1 MAKKTEHEFI
11 IRTLNLSKKFN
22 RFWAVRNMDLRVEP
36 GQIFG
41 FLGPNGAGKSTTI
54 RMLLSL
60 ISVSKGSIEL
70 FGMNP
75 YYRSSAIYSKVGA
88 LVEESNFYQYLSG
101 YKNLRILGDLSGH
114 VSKNRIEEVLEL
126 VSMTDKQHEKV
137 KKYSHGMKQR
147 LGIAQAI
154 LHRPQLVILD
164 EPTANL
170 SPEGIKDIREMIHF
184 YKEEYGTTFFISSH
198 RLHEIQQICTH
209 MAVVDEGQIIVQ
221 GSVEDILQ
229 NTEYYITEIE
239 TNNLEK
245 SKRILDDTELAEEIV
260 ISHQKLKIHTTP
272 ENRPDIVKL
281 LVKNNIEVSTVVP
294 RTNLEDYYL
303 SIIKEKH
310 KN

>member
-1 MAKKTEHEFI
+1 MEHEYI
-11 IRTLNLSKKFN
+11 IKTTNLCKNFN
-22 RFWAVRNMDLRVEP
+22 RLRAVKNLDLRVER

-60 ISVSKGSIEL
+60 IAPTKGKVEL
-70 FGMNP
+70 FGKNLGI
-75 YYRSSAIYSKVGA
+75 SSANIYRNVGA

-101 YKNLRILGDLSGH
+101 YTNLKMLGDLNGN
-114 VSKNRIEEVLEL
+114 VSRNRIDEVLEL
-126 VSMTDKQHEKV
+126 VKLTGKEHEKV

-154 LHRPQLVILD
+154 MHKPDLVLLD

-170 SPEGIKDIREMIHF
+170 SPEGIRDMRKLIK
-184 YKEEYGTTFFISSH
+184 YYNEEYGTTFFISSH
-198 RLHEIQQICTH
+198 RLHEIQQSCTH
-209 MAVVDEGQIIVQ
+209 MAVVDQGQIIVQ
-221 GSVEDILQ
+221 GSVQELLQ

-239 TNNLEK
+239 TDDLNGSAKLLEEA
-245 SKRILDDTELAEEIV
+245 ELAEDIIITHE
-260 ISHQKLKIHTTP
+260 KLKVHTTP
-272 ENRPDIVKL
+272 ENRPEIVKL
-281 LVKNNIEVSTVVP
+281 LVEKGINVYTVVP

-310 KN
+310 KKL

>member
-1 MAKKTEHEFI
+1 MEHKYI
-11 IRTLNLSKKFN
+11 IRTTNLSKKFN
-22 RFWAVRNMDLRVEP
+22 RFWAVRNLDLRVEP

-60 ISVSKGSIEL
+60 IAPTKGTIEI

-75 YYRSSAIYSKVGA
+75 YYHSSKIYTQVGA
-88 LVEESNFYQYLSG
+88 LVEDSNFYQYLSG
-101 YKNLRILGDLSGH
+101 YKNLKLLGELSGN
-114 VSKNRIEEVLEL
+114 VSKNRIEEVLDKFNLAE
-126 VSMTDKQHEKV
+126 KQHQKV

-154 LHRPQLVILD
+154 MHHPKLVILD

-170 SPEGIKDIREMIHF
+170 SPEGIKDVRDLIH
-184 YKEEYGTTFFISSH
+184 YYNKTYDTTFFISSH

-209 MAVVDEGQIIVQ
+209 MAVVDNGQIIVQ
-221 GSVEDILQ
+221 GSVEEILQ

-239 TNNLEK
+239 TSDLQRSAK
-245 SKRILDDTELAEEIV
+245 ILKKAELAEDIL

-272 ENRPDIVKL
+272 ENRPAIIKL
-281 LVKNNIEVSTVVP
+281 LVENDIEVSTVVP
-294 RTNLEDYYL
+294 RRNLEDYYL
-303 SIIKEKH
+303 SLIKEKH
-310 KN
+310 KS